1 MAPIVSFHLTRYPPG
16 RPALAAMARMA
27 LDRPVLAR
35 TAGLRFARLLG
46 TGRGQSTAPGA
57 DLRRWALL
65 AAWDDED
72 ALDAFLAGSPVAA
85 RWAERGQE
93 TWTVRL
99 RTISAHGTWSGRRP
113 FAPGAGAGAD
123 ADGTGPVA
131 VLTRA
136 TVRPRHWRAF
146 RAAVAPV
153 DARLGAQPGRLAS
166 VGIGE
171 WPVGLQA
178 TFSLWAGAADVRAFA
193 YADPLHRDVIR
204 RTRAEGW
211 YRSEL
216 FARFR
221 PVATSGTWDGRDPL
235 AGRLGGG
242 AHTDEP

>member
-1 MAPIVSFHLTRYPPG
+1 
-16 RPALAAMARMA
+16 MARMA

-57 DLRRWALL
+57 DLCRWALL
-65 AAWDDED
+65 AAWDSED
-72 ALDAFLAGSPVAA
+72 ALDGFLAGSPVAA
-85 RWAERGQE
+85 RWADHGRE

-113 FAPGAGAGAD
+113 FAPAPAPAPAPASGSGS
-123 ADGTGPVA
+123 GPVA

-204 RTRAEGW
+204 RTRTEGW

-221 PVATSGTWDGRDPL
+221 PLAANGTWDGRDPL
-235 AGRLGGG
+235 AGLLTGG
-242 AHTDEP
+242 AHPDEP